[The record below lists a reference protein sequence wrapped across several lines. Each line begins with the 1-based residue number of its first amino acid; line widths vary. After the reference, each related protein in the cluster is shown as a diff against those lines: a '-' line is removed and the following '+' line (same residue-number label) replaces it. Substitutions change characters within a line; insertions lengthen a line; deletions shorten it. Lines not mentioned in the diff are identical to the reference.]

1 MHKIL
6 IILFLSSGF
15 LGLKAQ
21 ETSLYTDS
29 IIPKNKTTFIKRIIE
44 EFSKV
49 DTNYIE
55 PQKYNYAFML
65 QNTNTI
71 EAYRFNSKSNQSI
84 LLTPTPSKR
93 IGPYFGWRWI
103 FLGYTFD
110 ISHLWNKSNKQE
122 FNLSLYSSLLGVD
135 LFYKITGNDYK
146 IKRINLGDKYKN
158 MQFNNLA
165 FDGFKA
171 TTKGINLYYIFNHN
185 KFSYPAAFSQSTIQR
200 RSAGSPLLGVGFSMH
215 TIGVDWNKLELL
227 MQQTF
232 PYQHTNLIDESMKV
246 KTVEYTD
253 FSITGGYAYNWA
265 FTRNWL
271 LSSSLSIGVAYKSTQ
286 TNIKD
291 ENKNN
296 KLVSSHQF
304 NTDGI
309 LRLGL
314 VWNNMKYYAGASA
327 VFYGYNYSK
336 EQVSINNVFG
346 NINIY
351 VGFNFNRKKEYK

>member
-15 LGLKAQ
+15 LGLNAQ

-232 PYQHTNLIDESMKV
+232 PYQHTN
-246 KTVEYTD
+246 
-253 FSITGGYAYNWA
+253 
-265 FTRNWL
+265 
-271 LSSSLSIGVAYKSTQ
+271 
-286 TNIKD
+286 
-291 ENKNN
+291 
-296 KLVSSHQF
+296 
-304 NTDGI
+304 
-309 LRLGL
+309 
-314 VWNNMKYYAGASA
+314 
-327 VFYGYNYSK
+327 
-336 EQVSINNVFG
+336 
-346 NINIY
+346 
-351 VGFNFNRKKEYK
+351 

>member
-15 LGLKAQ
+15 LGLNAQ

-84 LLTPTPSKR
+84 LLTPTPSIR

-103 FLGYTFD
+103 FLEYTFD

-146 IKRINLGDKYKN
+146 IKRKI
-158 MQFNNLA
+158 
-165 FDGFKA
+165 
-171 TTKGINLYYIFNHN
+171 
-185 KFSYPAAFSQSTIQR
+185 
-200 RSAGSPLLGVGFSMH
+200 
-215 TIGVDWNKLELL
+215 
-227 MQQTF
+227 
-232 PYQHTNLIDESMKV
+232 
-246 KTVEYTD
+246 
-253 FSITGGYAYNWA
+253 
-265 FTRNWL
+265 
-271 LSSSLSIGVAYKSTQ
+271 
-286 TNIKD
+286 
-291 ENKNN
+291 
-296 KLVSSHQF
+296 
-304 NTDGI
+304 
-309 LRLGL
+309 
-314 VWNNMKYYAGASA
+314 
-327 VFYGYNYSK
+327 
-336 EQVSINNVFG
+336 
-346 NINIY
+346 
-351 VGFNFNRKKEYK
+351 KKEN

>member
-1 MHKIL
+1 
-6 IILFLSSGF
+6 
-15 LGLKAQ
+15 
-21 ETSLYTDS
+21 
-29 IIPKNKTTFIKRIIE
+29 
-44 EFSKV
+44 
-49 DTNYIE
+49 
-55 PQKYNYAFML
+55 
-65 QNTNTI
+65 
-71 EAYRFNSKSNQSI
+71 
-84 LLTPTPSKR
+84 
-93 IGPYFGWRWI
+93 
-103 FLGYTFD
+103 
-110 ISHLWNKSNKQE
+110 
-122 FNLSLYSSLLGVD
+122 
-135 LFYKITGNDYK
+135 
-146 IKRINLGDKYKN
+146 
-158 MQFNNLA
+158 MQFNDLA

-171 TTKGINLYYIFNHN
+171 TTKGLNLYYIFNHN

-200 RSAGSPLLGVGFSMH
+200 KSAGSPLLGIGFSMH
-215 TIGVDWNKLELL
+215 TIDVDWNKLELL

-265 FTRNWL
+265 FARNWL
-271 LSSSLSIGVAYKSTQ
+271 LSSSLSVGIAYKSTQ

-296 KLVSSHQF
+296 KLISSHQF